1 MPPRRGARR
10 GGRGGRGRGAGRVQ
24 PEVQPVAQ
32 APDPAAPV
40 THADLAAM
48 EQRFR
53 DMIMQMREQQKPASP
68 TPAPAPAPAPAP
80 VPAPAPAP
88 VPVAPQ
94 FVPDQLSAEAKHLRD
109 FRKYN
114 PTTFDGSLEDPT
126 RAQMWLSSL
135 ETIFRYMKCPEDQKV
150 QCAVFMLTDRGTA
163 WWETT
168 ERMLGGDVSQIT
180 WQQFKESFYAK
191 FFSASLRD
199 AKRQEFLNLEQGD
212 LTVEQY
218 DAEFDML
225 SRFAPEM
232 IATEAA
238 RADKFV
244 RGLRLDIQGLVRAFR
259 PATHAD
265 ALRLAVDLS
274 LQERANSSKTAGRG
288 STSGQKRKAEQQP
301 VPVPQRNFRPG
312 GEFRSFQ
319 QKPFESGEAARGK
332 PLCTTCGKHHL
343 GRCLF
348 GTRTCFKCRQ
358 EGHTADRCPL
368 RVTGIAQ
375 NQGAGAPHQGRVF
388 ATNRTEAEKAGTV
401 VTGTLPVLG
410 HYALVLF
417 DSGSSHSFIS
427 SAFVSHARLE
437 VEPLHHVLSVS
448 TPSGECM
455 LSKEKV
461 KACQIELAG
470 HVIEVTLIVL
480 DMLDFDVILGMDWLA
495 ANHASIDCSRK
506 EVTFNP
512 PSMASFKFKGGGS
525 KSLPQVISA
534 IRASKLLSQGTW
546 GILASVVD
554 TREADVSLSSEPVV
568 RDYPDVFPEELP
580 GLPPH
585 REVEFAIE
593 LEPGTVPISRAPYR
607 MAPAELKE
615 LKVQL
620 QELLDKGFIRPSVSP
635 WGAPV
640 LFVKKKDGSM
650 RLCIDYR
657 ELNKVTV
664 KNRYPLPRIDDL
676 FDQLQGATVFSK
688 IDLRSG
694 YHQLRIKEE
703 DIPKT
708 AFRSRYGHYEFI
720 VMSFGLT
727 NAPAVFMDLMNRVF
741 REFLDTFVIVFID
754 DILIYSKTEAEHE
767 EHLRMVLQTLRDNKL
782 YAKFSKC
789 EFWLKQV
796 SFLGHVVSKAGVSVD
811 PAKIEAVTGWTRPS
825 TVSEVRSFLG
835 LAGYYRR
842 FVENFSRIATPLTQ
856 LTRKGAPFVW
866 SKACEDSFQTLKQK
880 LVTAP
885 VLTVPDG
892 SGSFVIYSDASKKG
906 LGCVLMQQGKVVAY
920 ASRQLK
926 SHEQNYPTH
935 DLELAAVVFALKIW
949 RHYLY
954 GEKIQIFTDHK
965 SLKYFFTQKELNMRQ
980 RRWLELVKDYDCEI
994 LYHPGKANVVADAL
1008 SRKVSH
1014 SAALITRQAPLHRD
1028 LERAEIAVSVGAV
1041 TMQLAQLTVQPTL
1054 RQRIIDAQSN
1064 DPYLVEKRGLAEAGQ
1079 TAEFSLSSDG
1089 GLLFEGRLC
1098 VPSDCA
1104 VKTELLSEAH
1114 SSPFSMHPGSTKMYQ
1129 DLKRVYWWRNMKRE
1143 VAEFVSK
1150 CLVCQQVKAPRQKP
1164 AGLLQPL
1171 SIPEWKWEN
1180 VSMDFI
1186 TGLPRT
1192 LRGFTVIWVVVDRLT
1207 KSAHFVPGKSTY
1219 TASKWAQLYMSE
1231 IVRLHGVPVSIVSD
1245 RDARFTSKFWKGL
1258 QTAMGTRLDFSTAFH
1273 PQTDGQTERL
1283 NQVLEDMLRACA
1295 LEFPG
1300 SWDSHLHLMEFAYN
1314 NSYQATIGMA
1324 PFEALYGRCCRS
1336 PVCWGEVG
1344 EQRLMGPEL
1353 VQSTNEAIQKIRS
1366 RMHTAQSRQKSYADV
1381 RRKDLEFEIGDKVF
1395 LKVAPMKGVLRFERR
1410 GKLSPRFV
1418 GPFEILERI
1427 GPVAYRLALPP
1438 SLSAVHDVFHI
1449 SMLRKY
1455 VPDPSHVV
1463 DYEPLEIDEN
1473 LSYVEQPV
1481 EVLAREVKTL
1491 RNKQIPLVKV
1501 LWRNHRVEEA
1511 TWEREDDM
1519 RSRYPELFEE

>member
-1 MPPRRGARR
+1 M
-10 GGRGGRGRGAGRVQ
+10 
-24 PEVQPVAQ
+24 
-32 APDPAAPV
+32 
-40 THADLAAM
+40 
-48 EQRFR
+48 
-53 DMIMQMREQQKPASP
+53 
-68 TPAPAPAPAPAP
+68 
-80 VPAPAPAP
+80 
-88 VPVAPQ
+88 
-94 FVPDQLSAEAKHLRD
+94 RD

-199 AKRQEFLNLEQGD
+199 AKRQEFLNQEQGD
-212 LTVEQY
+212 MTVEQY

-319 QKPFESGEAARGK
+319 QKPFEAGEAARGK

-388 ATNRTEAEKAGTV
+388 ATNRAEAEKAGTV

-461 KACQIELAG
+461 KACQIEIVG

-554 TREADVSLSSEPVV
+554 TRETDVSLSSEPVV

-694 YHQLRIKEE
+694 YHQLRIKDE
-703 DIPKT
+703 DVPKT

-727 NAPAVFMDLMNRVF
+727 NAPTVFMDLMNRVF

-1089 GLLFEGRLC
+1089 GLLFERRLC
-1098 VPSDCA
+1098 VPSDSA
-1104 VKTELLSEAH
+1104 IKAELLTEAH

-1395 LKVAPMKGVLRFERR
+1395 LKVAPMKGVLRFERK

-1438 SLSAVHDVFHI
+1438 SLSTVHDVFHV

-1519 RSRYPELFEE
+1519 RSRYPELFEK

>member
-1 MPPRRGARR
+1 
-10 GGRGGRGRGAGRVQ
+10 
-24 PEVQPVAQ
+24 
-32 APDPAAPV
+32 
-40 THADLAAM
+40 
-48 EQRFR
+48 
-53 DMIMQMREQQKPASP
+53 
-68 TPAPAPAPAPAP
+68 
-80 VPAPAPAP
+80 
-88 VPVAPQ
+88 
-94 FVPDQLSAEAKHLRD
+94 
-109 FRKYN
+109 
-114 PTTFDGSLEDPT
+114 
-126 RAQMWLSSL
+126 MWLSSL

-212 LTVEQY
+212 MTVEQY

-319 QKPFESGEAARGK
+319 QKPFEAGEAARGK

-461 KACQIELAG
+461 KACQIEIAG

-525 KSLPQVISA
+525 KSLPQVISV

-546 GILASVVD
+546 GILAGVVD

-568 RDYPDVFPEELP
+568 GDYPDVFPEELP

-694 YHQLRIKEE
+694 YHQLRIKDE
-703 DIPKT
+703 DVPKT

-720 VMSFGLT
+720 VMSF
-727 NAPAVFMDLMNRVF
+727 
-741 REFLDTFVIVFID
+741 DTFVIVFID

-892 SGSFVIYSDASKKG
+892 SGNFVIYSDASKKG

-994 LYHPGKANVVADAL
+994 LYHPGKANVVVDAL

-1089 GLLFEGRLC
+1089 GLLFERRLC
-1098 VPSDCA
+1098 VPSDSA

-1129 DLKRVYWWRNMKRE
+1129 DLKRIYWWRNMKRE

-1438 SLSAVHDVFHI
+1438 SLSTVHDVFHV

-1491 RNKQIPLVKV
+1491 RNKEIPLVKV
-1501 LWRNHRVEEA
+1501 LWRNHRIEEA
-1511 TWEREDDM
+1511 TWEREDVM

>member
-1 MPPRRGARR
+1 
-10 GGRGGRGRGAGRVQ
+10 
-24 PEVQPVAQ
+24 
-32 APDPAAPV
+32 
-40 THADLAAM
+40 
-48 EQRFR
+48 
-53 DMIMQMREQQKPASP
+53 
-68 TPAPAPAPAPAP
+68 
-80 VPAPAPAP
+80 
-88 VPVAPQ
+88 
-94 FVPDQLSAEAKHLRD
+94 
-109 FRKYN
+109 
-114 PTTFDGSLEDPT
+114 
-126 RAQMWLSSL
+126 MWLSSL

-212 LTVEQY
+212 MTVEQY

-319 QKPFESGEAARGK
+319 QKPFEAGEAARGK
-332 PLCTTCGKHHL
+332 PLCTTYGKHHL

-368 RVTGIAQ
+368 RLTGIAQ

-461 KACQIELAG
+461 KACQIEISG

-676 FDQLQGATVFSK
+676 FDQLQGATMFSK

-694 YHQLRIKEE
+694 YHQLRIKDE
-703 DIPKT
+703 DVPKT

-796 SFLGHVVSKAGVSVD
+796 SFLGHVVSKDGVSVD

-825 TVSEVRSFLG
+825 TVSEIRSFLG

-1089 GLLFEGRLC
+1089 GLLFEKRLC
-1098 VPSDCA
+1098 VPSDSA

-1324 PFEALYGRCCRS
+1324 PFEALYGKCCRS
-1336 PVCWGEVG
+1336 PVCWDEVG

-1366 RMHTAQSRQKSYADV
+1366 RMHTAQSRQKSYANV

-1438 SLSAVHDVFHI
+1438 SLSTVHDVFHV

-1491 RNKQIPLVKV
+1491 RNKEIPLVKV

-1519 RSRYPELFEE
+1519 RSRYLELFEE

>member
-1 MPPRRGARR
+1 M
-10 GGRGGRGRGAGRVQ
+10 
-24 PEVQPVAQ
+24 
-32 APDPAAPV
+32 
-40 THADLAAM
+40 
-48 EQRFR
+48 
-53 DMIMQMREQQKPASP
+53 
-68 TPAPAPAPAPAP
+68 
-80 VPAPAPAP
+80 
-88 VPVAPQ
+88 
-94 FVPDQLSAEAKHLRD
+94 
-109 FRKYN
+109 
-114 PTTFDGSLEDPT
+114 
-126 RAQMWLSSL
+126 
-135 ETIFRYMKCPEDQKV
+135 
-150 QCAVFMLTDRGTA
+150 
-163 WWETT
+163 
-168 ERMLGGDVSQIT
+168 
-180 WQQFKESFYAK
+180 
-191 FFSASLRD
+191 
-199 AKRQEFLNLEQGD
+199 
-212 LTVEQY
+212 TVEQY
-218 DAEFDML
+218 DAKFDML
-225 SRFAPEM
+225 SLFAPEM

-301 VPVPQRNFRPG
+301 VPVPQRNFRSG
-312 GEFRSFQ
+312 GEFRRFQ
-319 QKPFESGEAARGK
+319 QKPFEAGEAARGK

-348 GTRTCFKCRQ
+348 GTRTCFKC
-358 EGHTADRCPL
+358 
-368 RVTGIAQ
+368 
-375 NQGAGAPHQGRVF
+375 APHQGRVF
-388 ATNRTEAEKAGTV
+388 ATNKTEAERAGTV

-427 SAFVSHARLE
+427 SAFVLHARLE

-448 TPSGECM
+448 TPSRECM
-455 LSKEKV
+455 LSKERV
-461 KACQIELAG
+461 KAFQIEIAG
-470 HVIEVTLIVL
+470 HVIEVTLLVL

-506 EVTFNP
+506 EVTFNS
-512 PSMASFKFKGGGS
+512 PSMASFKFKGEGS
-525 KSLPQVISA
+525 RSLPQVISA

-554 TREADVSLSSEPVV
+554 TREVDVSLSSEPVV

-635 WGAPV
+635 WGAPI
-640 LFVKKKDGSM
+640 LFVNKKDGSM

-694 YHQLRIKEE
+694 YHQLRIK
-703 DIPKT
+703 DGDVPKT
-708 AFRSRYGHYEFI
+708 AFCSRYGHYEFI
-720 VMSFGLT
+720 VTSFGLT

-741 REFLDTFVIVFID
+741 REFLDTFVIVFIE

-767 EHLRMVLQTLRDNKL
+767 EHLRWSLL
-782 YAKFSKC
+782 
-789 EFWLKQV
+789 
-796 SFLGHVVSKAGVSVD
+796 D

-866 SKACEDSFQTLKQK
+866 SKACEDSFQNLKQK
-880 LVTAP
+880 LVTAS

-892 SGSFVIYSDASKKG
+892 SGSFVFYSDASKKG

-954 GEKIQIFTDHK
+954 
-965 SLKYFFTQKELNMRQ
+965 
-980 RRWLELVKDYDCEI
+980 
-994 LYHPGKANVVADAL
+994 GKANVVADAL

-1054 RQRIIDAQSN
+1054 RQRIVDAQGN

-1079 TAEFSLSSDG
+1079 AVGFSISSDG
-1089 GLLFEGRLC
+1089 GLVFERRLC
-1098 VPSDCA
+1098 VPSDSA

-1129 DLKRVYWWRNMKRE
+1129 YLKRVYWWRNMKRE
-1143 VAEFVSK
+1143 VAEFVSR

-1180 VSMDFI
+1180 VSMVLF

-1258 QTAMGTRLDFSTAFH
+1258 QTSMGTRLDFSTAFH

-1324 PFEALYGRCCRS
+1324 PFEALYGKCCRS

-1381 RRKDLEFEIGDKVF
+1381 RRKDLEFEVGDKVF
-1395 LKVAPMKGVLRFERR
+1395 LKVAPMRGVLRFERK

-1418 GPFEILERI
+1418 GSFEILKRI
-1427 GPVAYRLALPP
+1427 GTVAYRLALPP
-1438 SLSAVHDVFHI
+1438 SLSTVHDVFHV

-1473 LSYVEQPV
+1473 LSYAEQPV

-1491 RNKQIPLVKV
+1491 RNKEIPLVKV

-1511 TWEREDDM
+1511 TWEHEDDM
-1519 RSRYPELFEE
+1519 SHPSLPSSTSGHGIKELTLSSRVPRQAWLEIAFFSLGKSTVDPLSVDSIKGHNQVSGKGFSYYWTSERGWKRSSPPGITLTRPLVVTCALSGIRSYLLIDPDAGCPCAFLICASFGSTRLICASFGSTKLMCASFGSTRLMCASFGSTRLMCASFGSTRLMCASFGSTRLICAFYGTTRLLCRVRAQRWADRREAGRTREGHMDASGFLIASALYFVRIFGL

>member
-1 MPPRRGARR
+1 
-10 GGRGGRGRGAGRVQ
+10 
-24 PEVQPVAQ
+24 
-32 APDPAAPV
+32 
-40 THADLAAM
+40 
-48 EQRFR
+48 
-53 DMIMQMREQQKPASP
+53 
-68 TPAPAPAPAPAP
+68 
-80 VPAPAPAP
+80 
-88 VPVAPQ
+88 
-94 FVPDQLSAEAKHLRD
+94 
-109 FRKYN
+109 
-114 PTTFDGSLEDPT
+114 
-126 RAQMWLSSL
+126 MWLSSL

-212 LTVEQY
+212 MTVEQY

-319 QKPFESGEAARGK
+319 QKPFEAGEAARGK

-437 VEPLHHVLSVS
+437 VELLHHVLSVS

-461 KACQIELAG
+461 KACQIEISG
-470 HVIEVTLIVL
+470 RVIEVTLIVL

-585 REVEFAIE
+585 REVEFAIK

-694 YHQLRIKEE
+694 YHQLRIKDE
-703 DIPKT
+703 DVPKT

-754 DILIYSKTEAEHE
+754 DILIYFKTEAEHE

-796 SFLGHVVSKAGVSVD
+796 SFLGHVVSKDGVSVD

-1079 TAEFSLSSDG
+1079 AVEFSLSSDG
-1089 GLLFEGRLC
+1089 GLLFERRLC
-1098 VPSDCA
+1098 VPSDSA

-1324 PFEALYGRCCRS
+1324 PFEALYGKCCRS
-1336 PVCWGEVG
+1336 PVCWDEVG

-1366 RMHTAQSRQKSYADV
+1366 RMHIAQSRQKSYADV

-1438 SLSAVHDVFHI
+1438 SLTTVHDVFHV

-1491 RNKQIPLVKV
+1491 RNKEIPLVKV